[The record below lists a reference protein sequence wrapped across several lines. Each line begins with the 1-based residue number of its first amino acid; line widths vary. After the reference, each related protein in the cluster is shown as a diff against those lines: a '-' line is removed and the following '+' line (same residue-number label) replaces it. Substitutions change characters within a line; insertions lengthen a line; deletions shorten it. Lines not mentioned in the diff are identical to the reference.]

1 MVLAV
6 GIGLAGLL
14 AGIFFLLRYQAEKN
28 EELQMRQLQQALQA
42 ADAIT
47 SNDAAI
53 AAYENL
59 KSTRPEIQIR
69 ILQRQWPQ
77 ALAILRQIQLARMR
91 NLQNEVPRYT
101 DQLRKHL
108 EAMSDRSSSIL
119 TDSDSLPAEIL
130 WRAKNIEGAV
140 KLLTAFLMLEDIANV
155 DKAQG
160 VVREAV
166 SDFKAAIEAVE
177 KTENP
182 AFEKNIPRWNLEMLI
197 GQEYV
202 KRIEAARTDPERNQA
217 LKENLETLIPEIGGY
232 APGEPI
238 ETRIQK

>member
-1 MVLAV
+1 MKKKHHMVLAV

-101 DQLRKHL
+101 DQLKKHL

-182 AFEKNIPRWNLEMLI
+182 AF
-197 GQEYV
+197 
-202 KRIEAARTDPERNQA
+202 
-217 LKENLETLIPEIGGY
+217 
-232 APGEPI
+232 
-238 ETRIQK
+238 